1 MSLFEWV
8 FGKSVTPQERLK
20 KNQRALERTQRELE
34 REKRKLEAQEKKL
47 IQDIKKAAKNNQISA
62 AKIKAKDLVRTRSY
76 VSKFNNMQTQLQ
88 AISLRIQAVRSS
100 DQMSSSMRE
109 ATVLLAGMNRSMNL
123 PQLQKISMEFEKQN
137 ELMDQRQEFIDEAID
152 GVMEDDEFNEDEEA
166 DEIVNKVLDEIGV
179 DLNTELANAPNGQ
192 LGSAVGL
199 EESHQIANPKS
210 LLAEGGTPGG
220 GPSDPDSDL
229 QARLDSLKRQ

>member
-8 FGKSVTPQERLK
+8 FGKSLTPQERLK
-20 KNQRALERTQRELE
+20 KNQRALDRTQRELE

-47 IQDIKKAAKNNQISA
+47 ITEIKKAAKNNQISA

-179 DLNTELANAPNGQ
+179 DLNAELTTAPNGVPSS
-192 LGSAVGL
+192 LVGAEAVGAPVNKV
-199 EESHQIANPKS
+199 SM
-210 LLAEGGTPGG
+210 LAESG

>member
-8 FGKSVTPQERLK
+8 FGKSLTPQERLK
-20 KNQRALERTQRELE
+20 KNQRALDRTQRELE

-47 IQDIKKAAKNNQISA
+47 ITEIKKAAKNNQISA
-62 AKIKAKDLVRTRSY
+62 AKIKAKDLVRTRNY

-179 DLNTELANAPNGQ
+179 DLNAELATAPNGVPSS
-192 LGSAVGL
+192 LVGAEAVGAP
-199 EESHQIANPKS
+199 ANKVS
-210 LLAEGGTPGG
+210 MLAESGG